1 MIFPYFLLEFK
12 DRREHIVCHYFRNA
26 PFAYKANTMVHYEEI
41 LTSDKFKTREEY
53 YSYISDNNF
62 SNIETRYTQDIH
74 NLNNSIGTLLFDFL
88 QADLSNTTFI
98 KKCAYKYGAS
108 ALHTVSAEFDD
119 FELEINNNNNNESTF
134 ELSYEPD
141 IFEEVI
147 KVYSED
153 KLEEYQKL
161 QSILRKMINC
171 TYNLNNYSYLNGL
184 TPSQR
189 FFIYNVTNN
198 KTPNDLI
205 MKSYLQHIGLSYSL
219 DFSEYK
225 ESIKSN
231 EKIDS
236 EKLAKEFK
244 KRQKNN
250 LQHFNKT
257 FSYSF
262 PCLLSAYYFSL
273 IYFIDNNIPIKLCK
287 NCGKYF
293 IPENRNS
300 SVYCSRIYKDKKTCR
315 EIGANIAY
323 NEKLKRDE
331 VNTLYRKTLS
341 AKKMLANR
349 NPDIPMYLE
358 KYEKWKAEANQFK
371 QDIKSGIKTQE
382 EFKEW
387 IENIKSTY

>member
-1 MIFPYFLLEFK
+1 MIFPYFLLEFRDK
-12 DRREHIVCHYFRNA
+12 REHISCHYFRNA
-26 PFAYKANTMVHYEEI
+26 PFVYKSNTMVHYDEI
-41 LTSDKFKTREEY
+41 LTSDKFKTLKEY
-53 YSYISDNNF
+53 HSYISDNNF
-62 SNIETRYTQDIH
+62 SNIETRYTQDMH
-74 NLNNSIGTLLFDFL
+74 NLNYSIGTLLFDFL
-88 QADLSNTTFI
+88 EADLSNTIFI
-98 KKCAYKYGAS
+98 KKCAFKYGAS

-371 QDIKSGIKTQE
+371 QDIKDGKKTE
-382 EFKEW
+382 EDFRIW
-387 IENIKSTY
+387 IEETRKK